1 MAQEPLKHRRL
12 LRSTRENQPN
22 PSVFVIG
29 LLDSVRR
36 RQHNACI
43 FLRTLGIL
51 PPFEGNPQ
59 KEGAHVERL
68 KGTVK
73 WFNNAKGYGFLG
85 RDDGQPDVF
94 VHYSAITSEGY
105 KSLQEGDKVEFEI
118 TQGQKGAQAANVT
131 KAS

>member
-1 MAQEPLKHRRL
+1 M
-12 LRSTRENQPN
+12 RS
-22 PSVFVIG
+22 V
-29 LLDSVRR
+29 LDSDT
-36 RQHNACI
+36 RQPHNACI
-43 FLRTLGIL
+43 FCGPGGIL
-51 PPFEGNPQ
+51 PPFPGLPQ
-59 KEGAHVERL
+59 NQGAHVERL

-73 WFNNAKGYGFLG
+73 WFNNAKGYGFIG